1 MEALKCSFSGKG
13 KVRNTNHSVGLMWRP
28 KERLIGGLLALP
40 GSILIILFWVVPLI
54 ILLVF
59 SFFKVVPG
67 GGFTPAFTFENYAK
81 IFTDPFYLTIL
92 YRTLILAI
100 GVTILALIIAYPVAY
115 KLARIDARKASFFLV
130 LIIVPFLTAVIFR
143 AFGLVYILGNHG
155 VINSFLRYIGVGR
168 IRLIWN
174 WTGVVIGFLNTLL
187 PYAILSLYSCIT
199 QVDRSLEEA
208 AYTLG
213 ANKLKTAWHVVLPL
227 IGSGI
232 GTGAIFVFAV
242 VMGTFEVPAILGG
255 MRSGIVESVLI
266 QQQIA
271 FAHYPMASAL
281 SFILLVVVAGVVAIL
296 MKILGG
302 KIKL

>member
-1 MEALKCSFSGKG
+1 MEVLRCSSSGEG
-13 KVRNTNHSVGLMWRP
+13 KVRNTNHGVGLMWRT
-28 KERLIGGLLALP
+28 KERFIGGSLTLP
-40 GSILIILFWVVPLI
+40 ASILIIFFWVIPLI

-67 GGFTPAFTFENYAK
+67 GGFIPVFTFENYAK

-100 GVTILALIIAYPVAY
+100 VVTILALIIGYPVAY
-115 KLARIDARKASFFLV
+115 KLARVNPHKASFFLV

-143 AFGLVYILGNHG
+143 AFGLIYVLGNRG
-155 VINSFLRYIGVGR
+155 VINSFLRYIGVGG
-168 IRLIWN
+168 IKLIWN

-213 ANKLKTAWHVVLPL
+213 ANKLRTTWHVVLPL
-227 IGSGI
+227 IKSGI
-232 GTGAIFVFAV
+232 GTGAIFVFAI

-271 FAHYPMASAL
+271 FVHYPMASAL
-281 SFILLVVVAGVVAIL
+281 SFILLMVVATVVAIL

-302 KIKL
+302 EIKL